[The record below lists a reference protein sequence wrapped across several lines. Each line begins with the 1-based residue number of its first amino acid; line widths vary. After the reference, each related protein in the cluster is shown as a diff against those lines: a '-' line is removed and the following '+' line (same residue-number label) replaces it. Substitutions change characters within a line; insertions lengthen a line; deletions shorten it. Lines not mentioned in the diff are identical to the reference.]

1 MNPELQARFGEAV
14 PKTAGEVAL
23 AVQLG
28 TVLRHGMNEV
38 DRMTVFTGGGP
49 VDGHT
54 VENAYRTHFPMA
66 DGREWEITVKR
77 YYPKET

>member
-1 MNPELQARFGEAV
+1 VNPELEARFGEAA
-14 PKTAGEVAL
+14 PKSKAEVAL

-38 DRMTVFTGGGP
+38 DRMDSFTRGEP